1 MERQITT
8 MGGNV
13 ITLEGH
19 EVHVG
24 EHAPEFFVVDNDI
37 MRKTLDDFRG
47 MIKLISA
54 VPSLDTR
61 ICDLQTK
68 KFNELA
74 TRFSSDVVVLTI
86 SMDLPFAQK
95 RWCLDT
101 GVNRIITLSDHRD
114 ASFGLNYGILI
125 RELRLLNRA
134 IFIID
139 KNDTIRYIEIVKENH
154 DHPDY
159 KSAVEAL
166 NNLAK

>member
-19 EVHVG
+19 EIRVG
-24 EHAPEFFVVDNDI
+24 ERAPDFYVLDNDL
-37 MRKTLDDFRG
+37 MPKTLDNYTGR
-47 MIKLISA
+47 IKLISA

-74 TRFSSDVVVLTI
+74 RDISGDVVILTI

-95 RWCLDT
+95 RWRQET
-101 GVNRIITLSDHRD
+101 RVERIEILSDHRD

-139 KNDTIRYIEIVKENH
+139 KTDIVRYIEIVGENH
-154 DHPDY
+154 NHPNY
-159 KSAVEAL
+159 KEAIKAL
-166 NNLAK
+166 QSI

>member
-24 EHAPEFFVVDNDI
+24 ESAPDFFVIDNDI
-37 MRKTLDDFRG
+37 IPKTLNDFAG

-68 KFNELA
+68 KFDQLA
-74 TRFSSDVVVLTI
+74 ARFSKDVVVLTI

-95 RWCLDT
+95 RWCMET
-101 GVNRIITLSDHRD
+101 GVNRVVTLSDHRD

-125 RELRLLNRA
+125 KELRLLNRA

-139 KNDTIRYIEIVKENH
+139 KNNTIRYIEIVKENH
-154 DHPDY
+154 EHPDY
-159 KSAVEAL
+159 KSAIEAL
-166 NNLAK
+166 NSL